1 MIFILH
7 IRDKIYLNCYKFNNY
22 FYFCYII
29 IVPHSINMAKI
40 YDIALTLTP
49 KVGHKTARQLIEI
62 FGSAEA
68 VFAASADDMRR
79 EGISDSLACSLVD
92 SGQFARAEHIIEI
105 CASRAIRILAKDT
118 PNYPQLLSECPD
130 APHILY
136 VRGDLDFNHGKWV
149 SIVGTRKATVSGV
162 NYTSNIVRSLAD
174 SYDDL
179 VVVSGLAFG
188 IDKAAHM
195 ASIENRRPTVAV
207 MAGWVED
214 IVPPSHYYIASKIL
228 ASGGAV
234 VSDMPPGSIIRGGN
248 FLSRNRII
256 AGLSH
261 ATIVAESGSKGGS
274 LVTADIALS
283 YNRAVFAVPGRSDD
297 ENFSGTNA
305 LIKSSRAILYQ
316 DSSDVAAELGWV
328 RNRGAKIAEKPRLVE
343 ALSGSILNVY
353 NAMPDTEPTT
363 LEEIAARCD
372 IALHTASSLL
382 MTLEMRGHIKSLQG
396 RLFQKA
402 KY

>member
-1 MIFILH
+1 
-7 IRDKIYLNCYKFNNY
+7 
-22 FYFCYII
+22 
-29 IVPHSINMAKI
+29 MATI

-62 FGSAEA
+62 FGSSEA
-68 VFAASADDMRR
+68 VFKASVEDMRR
-79 EGISDSLACSLVD
+79 EELSDSLIGSLVD
-92 SGQFARAEHIIEI
+92 SPQFARAEHIVEI
-105 CASRAIRILAKDT
+105 CASRNVRILAKGR
-118 PNYPQLLSECPD
+118 PNYPQLLAECPD
-130 APHILY
+130 APHVLY
-136 VRGDLDFNHGKWV
+136 VRGDLNFNQGKWV

-162 NYTSNIVRSLAD
+162 NYTSNIVRSLAE
-174 SYDDL
+174 SYEDL

-188 IDKAAHM
+188 IDKAAHI
-195 ASIENRRPTVAV
+195 ASIENHRPTVAV

-214 IVPPSHYYIASKIL
+214 IVPPSHYYIGNKIL
-228 ASGGAV
+228 ASGGAI
-234 VSDMPPGSIIRGGN
+234 VSDMPPGSVIRGGN

-274 LVTADIALS
+274 LVTADIATS
-283 YNRAVFAVPGRSDD
+283 YNRSVFAVPGRSED
-297 ENFSGTNA
+297 ENFAGTNS

-316 DSSDVAAELGWV
+316 DSSDVATELGWV
-328 RNRGAKIAEKPRLVE
+328 RNLGAKMAEKPRLTE
-343 ALSGSILNVY
+343 ALSGAMLTVY
-353 NAMPDTEPTT
+353 NSMPDTEPTT
-363 LEEIAARCD
+363 LEEVAARCD

-382 MTLEMRGHIKSLQG
+382 LTLEMRGHIKSLQG